1 LCAPRAPSTASI
13 MAKVVTQ
20 NQKTQAKHYDPFIS
34 QRGKRTACDTR
45 TAAYLSQKQL
55 LFN

>member
-1 LCAPRAPSTASI
+1 

-34 QRGKRTACDTR
+34 QRGKRTACR
-45 TAAYLSQKQL
+45 WKNAI
-55 LFN
+55 